1 MNREGLK
8 RLLRTRNDAK
18 DTAAFGLAQYERG
31 RIFFRVITDVLQERL
46 LISRDLTE
54 FVCML
59 VWDLIQYAST
69 KAPIAIR

>member
-1 MNREGLK
+1 MNGEGLK
-8 RLLRTRNDAK
+8 RLLRTRNHAK
-18 DTAAFGLAQYERG
+18 DTAVFGLAQYERG
-31 RIFFRVITDVLQERL
+31 RIFFRVMTDVLQERF